1 MEAIWDQRKERANIR
16 KHGVDFSDAAVA
28 LEDEYA
34 LTVAFYENEEQRY
47 KTLAASSV
55 LGVLLIIHPSMTVRR
70 FGSLVRERPTV
81 ARDSGTTKVYLP
93 MTDEFK
99 NARRGPVIPPDPS
112 KVRITIRLDPE
123 VINYFKDEVSAAGGG
138 NYQTLM
144 NNVLRDYVEGK
155 EKGLDRRIRK
165 IVREELKKA
174 S

>member
-1 MEAIWDQRKERANIR
+1 
-16 KHGVDFSDAAVA
+16 
-28 LEDEYA
+28 
-34 LTVAFYENEEQRY
+34 
-47 KTLAASSV
+47 
-55 LGVLLIIHPSMTVRR
+55 
-70 FGSLVRERPTV
+70 
-81 ARDSGTTKVYLP
+81 